1 MDCQKNLPHCR
12 HVYRFSIKWHNKG
25 KNEKKKKKKWN
36 TIFIDEKIAI
46 RVIKDYKTT
55 SAHKPRTRLGF
66 K

>member
-1 MDCQKNLPHCR
+1 MLKITTKSRSDHRKHR
-12 HVYRFSIKWHNKG
+12 HELVDNA
-25 KNEKKKKKKWN
+25 KKKKKKWN
-36 TIFIDEKIAI
+36 RIFIDEKIAI